1 MNVGWIRERDK
12 SRLLH
17 YEGALRPEFQGK
29 WQPEA
34 GFNSLAT
41 DVIAPMYPEIHDL
54 VEWVQ
59 TTKDERP
66 LIMCEYSHA
75 MGNSN
80 GSLSD
85 YWDVI
90 RHNRGL
96 QGGFIWDWV
105 DQGLDPDGKGH
116 WDYGGDFGD
125 EPNDANF
132 CIQQCCS
139 LQFMSFTLFSL
150 VSGSAFSNG
159 MEWEK

>member
-1 MNVGWIRERDK
+1 MKYRPHNFTSLPLCTPPMFLLFHEKKRCLCYQSCGWIRERDK

-96 QGGFIWDWV
+96 QGGFIWEWT
-105 DQGLDPDGKGH
+105 
-116 WDYGGDFGD
+116 FR
-125 EPNDANF
+125 F
-132 CIQQCCS
+132 
-139 LQFMSFTLFSL
+139 FS
-150 VSGSAFSNG
+150 
-159 MEWEK
+159 